1 MITAISLTCSESGKR
16 LIFMWQWFI
25 ETIDWDYLKTQVN
38 ALLKSTDLNGI
49 THPFMCPIFWR
60 SIQSWHYA
68 LLLRET
74 PHPHPPIGFVVL
86 PRSLMW
92 TKMVN
97 VERSE
102 WYPRLDA
109 TLKDR
114 RQSGWRSTNLVILS
128 IRSDLLFRDVKSVEY
143 NIVVHLSGTC
153 VE

>member
-1 MITAISLTCSESGKR
+1 MKASYCGKR
-16 LIFMWQWFI
+16 LIFMWQRFI
-25 ETIDWDYLKTQVN
+25 EPSDWDYLKTQVN
-38 ALLKSTDLNGI
+38 ALLKSTNLNGI

-60 SIQSWHYA
+60 SIQSWDYA

-74 PHPHPPIGFVVL
+74 RHPHPSIGFVVL
-86 PRSLMW
+86 PRSLIW

-97 VERSE
+97 VERGE

-109 TLKDR
+109 TLRIVNNR

-153 VE
+153 AE